1 MRVTALRFAVLCSAT
16 LLVGC
21 GEGYVF
27 ERTDSFPYNNER
39 TAGTG
44 VAYVL
49 AKMSPKKEL
58 KVEPVA
64 EKPKTE
70 KPDVSI
76 DPEPAPPP
84 VLEAEEIFDE
94 EQKKSSYK
102 SSSVKKM
109 QTQKVAAVQ
118 PSAPALT
125 PAPVAAAPKVK
136 AVPVQPVKVDVVEPA
151 SPKVTK
157 AAPRTAEDYI
167 SQAPKIIEVP
177 EVEIVDAEDLPAA
190 SSSEFKSLSGAY
202 AEKGVKTIKEQ
213 VVETTEQ
220 IGKQPAKE
228 IISPKRDGYA
238 FRSVGEEQLN
248 EIYSDPM

>member
-16 LLVGC
+16 VLTGC

-27 ERTDSFPYNNER
+27 KRTDSFPYNNER

-49 AKMSPKKEL
+49 AKMSPTKEL
-58 KVEPVA
+58 KVEPIA
-64 EKPKTE
+64 E
-70 KPDVSI
+70 KPDVTI
-76 DPEPAPPP
+76 DQPPASPPPP

-94 EQKKSSYK
+94 EQKKSSFK
-102 SSSVKKM
+102 SSSMKKS

-118 PSAPALT
+118 PVAVAPT
-125 PAPVAAAPKVK
+125 PVPVAVSSQVKAAPVA
-136 AVPVQPVKVDVVEPA
+136 PVKVDVVKAEV
-151 SPKVTK
+151 PKVTTGSPK
-157 AAPRTAEDYI
+157 TAEDYI
-167 SQAPKIIEVP
+167 AQAPKIIEVP
-177 EVEIVDAEDLPAA
+177 EVEIVDAEDLPEVSPSAY
-190 SSSEFKSLSGAY
+190 KSLSGAY
-202 AEKGVKTIKEQ
+202 AEKGLKTVREQ
-213 VVETTEQ
+213 VVETREQ

-228 IISPKRDGYA
+228 IISPKKDGYA

>member
-1 MRVTALRFAVLCSAT
+1 MRVTALRFAVLCSAS

-64 EKPKTE
+64 EKQQTE

-76 DPEPAPPP
+76 DPPAAPPP

-102 SSSVKKM
+102 SSSVKKVK
-109 QTQKVAAVQ
+109 TQKVAAIQ

-125 PAPVAAAPKVK
+125 PVAVAPQVK
-136 AVPVQPVKVDVVEPA
+136 AIPVEPVKVGVVQA
-151 SPKVTK
+151 SSPKVVK

-177 EVEIVDAEDLPAA
+177 EVEIVDTEDLQEA
-190 SSSEFKSLSGAY
+190 SRSEFKSLSGAY

-213 VVETTEQ
+213 VVETSEQ
-220 IGKQPAKE
+220 IGKQSAKE
-228 IISPKRDGYA
+228 IISPKKDGYA